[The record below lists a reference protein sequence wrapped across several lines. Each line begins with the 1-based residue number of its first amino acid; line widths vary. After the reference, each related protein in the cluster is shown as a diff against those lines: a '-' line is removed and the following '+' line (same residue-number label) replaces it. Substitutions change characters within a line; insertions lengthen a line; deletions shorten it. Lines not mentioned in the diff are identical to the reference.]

1 MKRFWLS
8 YFSLPSI
15 INFLHLASLL
25 SQINLTQQTTIS
37 PNEAITLSLLQ
48 ETTITCQ
55 NYYPTIKIDNISYRE
70 TACQDRRYSHATLT
84 IPKGKWQL
92 NCRPIHQTTAPVV
105 YSHES
110 LINKYI
116 GHHEDKI
123 DQLKIQVP
131 NDNSKLWISSW
142 IQSQGFRGKTYF
154 HIGNTTRPKPTYP
167 TYHLYLND
175 KLLANV
181 SSANFGFLNHY
192 QVERGIYQLKTIA
205 KSNGLNWCSCPTM
218 GQGFQLSHGLVSW
231 VTHDSEGP
239 IQLKQEGPL
248 KVKLKRNSLTMTDKL
263 NNFGRHYFTGLVA
276 LFVRPFK
283 TRLTDKYLMSL
294 FNTRYLLNQ

>member
-1 MKRFWLS
+1 MKLFWLS

-15 INFLHLASLL
+15 IKFLHLASLL
-25 SQINLTQQTTIS
+25 SQITLTQQTTIY
-37 PNEAITLSLLQ
+37 PDGTITLSLLQ
-48 ETTITCQ
+48 ETTLTCQ

-70 TACQDRRYSHATLT
+70 TACQDRRNSIATLT

-92 NCRPIHQTTAPVV
+92 NCRPIYQTTVPVV
-105 YSHES
+105 YSQES

-116 GHHEDKI
+116 GHQEGVI

-131 NDNSKLWISSW
+131 EDNSRLWISSW

-154 HIGNTTRPKPTYP
+154 DIGNTTWSKPTYP

-181 SSANFGFLNHY
+181 SSTNFGFLNQF
-192 QVERGIYQLKTIA
+192 QVKKGIYQLKTTA

-231 VTHDSEGP
+231 ITRSSEIP
-239 IQLKQEGPL
+239 VQFKQEGKL

-263 NNFGRHYFTGLVA
+263 NNFGYHYFTSLVA
-276 LFVRPFK
+276 LFVKPFK
-283 TRLTDKYLMSL
+283 SRLADKS
-294 FNTRYLLNQ
+294 